1 MKRSLLFVPKY
12 DFERDKDTGTVKITR
27 ITTSVVYK
35 GNENNIP
42 NGVLNELRTSYR
54 EDKDRL
60 NNHLIRLFLN
70 LILAMIAL
78 LLLFTY
84 KESFVVL
91 VNVVLIIVFAILMF
105 LVYAENIP
113 NILYTFEN
121 VYKLKAILKKN
132 R

>member
-27 ITTSVVYK
+27 ITTSVAYK

-91 VNVVLIIVFAILMF
+91 VNIILIIVFAILMF

-121 VYKLKAILKKN
+121 VYKLKAILEKN